1 MNASHSDLVA
11 CHYCP
16 VGPARLLPLDIRRIR
31 KLWLADVS
39 RDGRIWSEADIQ
51 IKTKSRWMARPS
63 YLPYPHFYLDTLRL
77 DWYNM
82 YFDVG

>member
-16 VGPARLLPLDIRRIR
+16 VGSARLLPLDLRRIR

-39 RDGRIWSEADIQ
+39 RDDRIWSKADNSDQTEEQVDGEAFIP
-51 IKTKSRWMARPS
+51 TLPS
-63 YLPYPHFYLDTLRL
+63 HRFPHFTARL
-77 DWYNM
+77 
-82 YFDVG
+82 VSHVS